1 MKYSNLGARLAGA
14 LAIGVLAACH
24 RGPGEAAD
32 TRRAI
37 AANTARYLEAS
48 RTGDAHALAQ
58 LYDEH
63 AVLLPPDGEPIEGR
77 DSIEA
82 YWKQGLESGFELH
95 TTRMEASGSV
105 AYSIGRWSLPATD
118 EEAADSGKLVL
129 CWKRVG
135 QSWMLIADI
144 WNSSVPSDSAA
155 EEEVPGRRIPIS

>member
-1 MKYSNLGARLAGA
+1 MAGT
-14 LAIGVLAACH
+14 LAIGLLAACH
-24 RGPGEAAD
+24 RSPGEPAD

-37 AANTARYLEAS
+37 AANTARYVEAS
-48 RTGDAHALAQ
+48 RVGDAHALAQ

-82 YWKQGLESGFELH
+82 YWKRGLESGFELH
-95 TTRMEASGSV
+95 TTRMEASGGV

-129 CWKRVG
+129 CWKWIDGAWR
-135 QSWMLIADI
+135 LTADI
-144 WNSSVPSDSAA
+144 WNSSVPSDSADT
-155 EEEVPGRRIPIS
+155 EEAPGRRIPIS